1 MDQQGETAVQIIDRR
16 TNTAAVT
23 QTLDHR
29 NIMSGGNAAARR
41 NVDAIT
47 GIMLHQTSFM
57 TRSLDRMDSVIAN
70 YGVMPDG
77 RVLFLRD
84 LNMSLN
90 SIGTDQRAI
99 DIELVGDYPGP
110 NDIRRAVR
118 RDEEVRQPPLVQ
130 ISAGRAL
137 VKYLQS
143 QHGLTRI
150 KTHVQ
155 WRAKN
160 CCGPHFWYNVGDWA
174 IRNLG
179 MTTPTT
185 PRSRFIRAWSRADYA
200 IERPLEPM
208 VESVQ

>member
-1 MDQQGETAVQIIDRR
+1 MQIIDRR

-23 QTLDHR
+23 QTLDSR

-41 NVDAIT
+41 DTDAIT

-57 TRSLDRMDSVIAN
+57 TRDVERMNSVIAN

-84 LNMSLN
+84 PGMALN

-99 DIELVGDYPGP
+99 DIELVGEYPGT
-110 NDIRRAVR
+110 NDIRRATR
-118 RDEEVRQPPLVQ
+118 RGDEVPHPPLVQ
-130 ISAGRAL
+130 IRAGRAL

-143 QHGLTRI
+143 EHGLTRI
-150 KTHVQ
+150 MTHVQ

-179 MTTPTT
+179 LTTPTT

-200 IERPLEPM
+200 VERPLEPM